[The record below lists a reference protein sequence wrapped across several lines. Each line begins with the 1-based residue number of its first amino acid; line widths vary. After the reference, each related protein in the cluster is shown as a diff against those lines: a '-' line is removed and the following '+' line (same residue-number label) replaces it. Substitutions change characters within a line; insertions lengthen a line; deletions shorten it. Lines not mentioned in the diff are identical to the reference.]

1 VPDNVAIIFNYWQ
14 GGHYRVFIPDRPSG
28 WCEYKIS
35 PPAGTI
41 VTREVEVTRTE
52 RMIVDLESILQQ
64 LQESHSV
71 EAAAQHQGEPI
82 TIFERR
88 LKELKG
94 TDR

>member
-1 VPDNVAIIFNYWQ
+1 M
-14 GGHYRVFIPDRPSG
+14 
-28 WCEYKIS
+28 
-35 PPAGTI
+35 
-41 VTREVEVTRTE
+41 TREVEVTRTE
-52 RMIVDLESILQQ
+52 RMIADLESILQQ

-71 EAAAQHQGEPI
+71 EAAAQHKGEPI